1 MYQQQLTETR
11 TRRQVEISELD
22 GRLAEKY
29 EAKLQEALQDLR
41 DQYESQ
47 MANNRQ
53 EIELLYE
60 QKIKNLQAAND
71 RHQSS
76 AAGALDELRQVRTRI
91 DTLTTRI
98 AELENQNAGLVA
110 RARDLE
116 KLLEVS
122 IGISEGI
129 DKIHLMIY
137 FFFFRMNVSV
147 MQKTSHCWR
156 KSFRDSGMR

>member
-1 MYQQQLTETR
+1 MHQQELTETR
-11 TRRQVEISELD
+11 TRRQVEISEID

-47 MANNRQ
+47 MANNRH

-71 RHQSS
+71 RNQNS
-76 AAGALDELRQVRTRI
+76 ASAALDELRQTRTRI
-91 DTLTTRI
+91 DTISSRMQD
-98 AELENQNAGLVA
+98 LENQNAGLAA

-122 IGISEGI
+122 
-129 DKIHLMIY
+129 
-137 FFFFRMNVSV
+137 
-147 MQKTSHCWR
+147 T
-156 KSFRDSGMR
+156 

>member
-1 MYQQQLTETR
+1 MHQQELTETR
-11 TRRQVEISELD
+11 TRRQVEISEID

-47 MANNRQ
+47 MANNRH

-71 RHQSS
+71 RNQNS
-76 AAGALDELRQVRTRI
+76 ASAALDELRQTRTRI
-91 DTLTTRI
+91 DTISSRMQD
-98 AELENQNAGLVA
+98 LENQNAGLAA

-116 KLLEVS
+116 KLLEV
-122 IGISEGI
+122 
-129 DKIHLMIY
+129 
-137 FFFFRMNVSV
+137 R
-147 MQKTSHCWR
+147 T
-156 KSFRDSGMR
+156 